1 MTATILPRSTDSFE
15 VWYDNLDEEKQLL
28 ADEINDRVC
37 DGFDEHD
44 YESFIEKLDDY
55 GITTAE
61 QLSDALWY
69 QTDEYN
75 PKAEFAEYVE
85 TEVNCTEIPS
95 HLEGCIDWQTLW
107 DSYYRF
113 DFFTIEHGDY
123 TYFFH
128 NNFWLVCDTQAVHFW
143 TVSFFHLAESTITKD
158 AATLLLVHT
167 EQMIRMCKM
176 PTNKKQFY
184 KELPK
189 QTYIDFIKWL
199 NKVI

>member
-1 MTATILPRSTDSFE
+1 MTTTMLPRSTDSFE

-28 ADEINDRVC
+28 VDEINDRIS

-75 PKAEFAEYVE
+75 AKAEFAEYLE

-128 NNFWLVCDTQAVHFW
+128 NNF
-143 TVSFFHLAESTITKD
+143 
-158 AATLLLVHT
+158 
-167 EQMIRMCKM
+167 
-176 PTNKKQFY
+176 
-184 KELPK
+184 
-189 QTYIDFIKWL
+189 
-199 NKVI
+199 

>member
-1 MTATILPRSTDSFE
+1 MTTTMLPRSTDSFE

-28 ADEINDRVC
+28 VDEINDRVS

-75 PKAEFAEYVE
+75 AKAEFAEYVE
-85 TEVNCTEIPS
+85 TEINCTEIPS

-113 DFFTIEHGDY
+113 DFYSFEY
-123 TYFFH
+123 NNVTYFIH
-128 NNFWLVCDTQAVHFW
+128 NCF
-143 TVSFFHLAESTITKD
+143 
-158 AATLLLVHT
+158 
-167 EQMIRMCKM
+167 
-176 PTNKKQFY
+176 
-184 KELPK
+184 
-189 QTYIDFIKWL
+189 
-199 NKVI
+199 

>member
-1 MTATILPRSTDSFE
+1 MLPRSTDSFE

-28 ADEINDRVC
+28 VDEINDRVS

-75 PKAEFAEYVE
+75 AKAEFAEYVE
-85 TEVNCTEIPS
+85 TEINCTEIPS

-113 DFFTIEHGDY
+113 DFYSFEY
-123 TYFFH
+123 NNVTYFIH
-128 NNFWLVCDTQAVHFW
+128 NCF
-143 TVSFFHLAESTITKD
+143 
-158 AATLLLVHT
+158 
-167 EQMIRMCKM
+167 
-176 PTNKKQFY
+176 
-184 KELPK
+184 
-189 QTYIDFIKWL
+189 
-199 NKVI
+199 